1 MRRARVTVPERVPGG
16 AVIAE
21 AQDVTVALGGRPV
34 LRGVTLPVRTGE
46 LLALVGPNGTGKST
60 LLAALAGDLPVAA
73 GRVHVGGRP
82 VEQWPARDLARVRA
96 LLPQRPSV
104 AFGFTVRDVVR
115 MGRAPWAGTARAS
128 GDDGAI
134 DAALAAT
141 EMLGLADRA
150 VPTLS
155 GGEAA
160 RAALARVLAQEAQLV
175 LLDEPTASLDV
186 RHQELVLAAARR
198 LATAGAAV
206 VVVLH
211 DLGQAA
217 AYADRVAVIGAGR
230 VVADGPPAQVLRPEL
245 LGGVYGHDIEVLE
258 HPRTGALL
266 VLPARASPAAG
277 PPDPF
282 PIVTEVGHGV
292 TEVRHG

>member
-1 MRRARVTVPERVPGG
+1 MRRARATAPERVPCGDVV
-16 AVIAE
+16 AV

-34 LRGVTLPVRTGE
+34 LHDVTLPVRAGE
-46 LLALVGPNGTGKST
+46 LLALVGPNGAGKST
-60 LLAALAGDLPVAA
+60 LLAVLAGDVPVAA
-73 GRVHVGGRP
+73 GQVHVGGRP
-82 VEQWPARDLARVRA
+82 VGRWPARELARVRA
-96 LLPQRPSV
+96 LLPQRPTV

-115 MGRAPWAGTARAS
+115 MGRAPWAGTAMAA
-128 GDDGAI
+128 GDDDAV

-141 EMLGLADRA
+141 EMRGLAHRA

-186 RHQELVLAAARR
+186 RHQELVLATARR
-198 LATAGAAV
+198 LARGGAAV
-206 VVVLH
+206 VAVLH

-217 AYADRVAVIGAGR
+217 AYADRVAAMHAGR
-230 VVADGPPAQVLRPEL
+230 VVADGRPAQVLRPEL

-266 VLPARASPAAG
+266 VLPARAAPAAG
-277 PPDPF
+277 APDRF
-282 PIVTEVGHGV
+282 PIVTEVGHAV